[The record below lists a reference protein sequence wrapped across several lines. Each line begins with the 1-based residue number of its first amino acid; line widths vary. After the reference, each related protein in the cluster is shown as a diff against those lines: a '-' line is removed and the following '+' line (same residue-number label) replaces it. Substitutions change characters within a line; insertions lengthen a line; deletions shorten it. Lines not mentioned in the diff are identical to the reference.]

1 MAKIELNS
9 AIRRIRGTIDNWVYR
24 RNGDGV
30 AIAKRPTASTTPPTA
45 AQLAVREDFRAAAAY
60 ARSVKLDPIQRPR
73 YEAAARAKG
82 MRAFAFAVADFL
94 NEPKVLSI
102 DLSAYHGALGQLIK
116 VRAVDDFEVTGVN
129 VAICD
134 EEGGVIQQGAAVF
147 TDGLWQ
153 YAATGGIAVGES
165 VVIKAMATDRAGHTG
180 SLDLPHTIA

>member
-30 AIAKRPTASTTPPTA
+30 AIAKRPTVTALPTA

-60 ARSVKLDPIQRPR
+60 ARSVRLDPIQRPR
-73 YEAAARAKG
+73 YEAAARTKG
-82 MRAFAFAVADFL
+82 KNAFAFALADFL
-94 NEPKVLSI
+94 NEPTVLSI
-102 DLSAYHGALGQLIK
+102 DMSAYHGALGDLIK
-116 VRAVDDFEVTGVN
+116 VRASDDFEVMGVT

-134 EEGGVIQQGAAVF
+134 LEGGVIQQGAAVF
-147 TDGLWQ
+147 MDGQWR
-153 YAATGGIAVGES
+153 YAASGGIGLGES
-165 VVIKAMATDRAGHTG
+165 VIIKAVATDRPGHTG